1 MQVAEAMQSLGCHP
15 RDSAF
20 KAGSIFRELGEMDRG
35 GAVVFLLME
44 YPIGAYDDG
53 DSRALAQQAA
63 ASASG
68 PSNVPEAIPD
78 ASPAPIIGAFAGSVS
93 SARVACCP
101 HALL

>member
-44 YPIGAYDDG
+44 YPIWCLRRRRQPC
-53 DSRALAQQAA
+53 SC
-63 ASASG
+63 
-68 PSNVPEAIPD
+68 P
-78 ASPAPIIGAFAGSVS
+78 AGSCQCKRS
-93 SARVACCP
+93 EQRTRSDT
-101 HALL
+101 